1 MAVTR
6 RTLTLQNALADQL
19 RQLNDQQ
26 IRRMVASWASAWDEV
41 APDLNATLVEMLIA
55 GNTVTRAQLLRSER
69 LRKALGVIAD
79 NLRTLAAEAGVIVT
93 GDLAQ
98 VIDTAGS
105 AQASIIDSQLPPGA
119 VDLVD
124 FNAWSRVSDRQ
135 IAAIVRRSTQQIT
148 ARTRPLSREAYSA
161 VRRELI
167 RGVAAGSNPKV
178 TAGRIVQRAEHGFNG
193 GLTRAMTIART
204 ETVDAHR
211 AAAQLGQSQ
220 HADVLQGWQWLARLD
235 TRTCPSCWAQHG
247 SVHELDEQGPNDH
260 QQGRCARLPITKPWT
275 DLGLDIIEPPSL
287 LRDSREVFAGLTPAQ
302 QLEVLGP
309 GRYAA
314 YVAGEFPMDAWSVK
328 RSTPGWRDSHVAAR
342 VPQSGGR
349 RSRKAA

>member
-26 IRRMVASWASAWDEV
+26 IRRLVAAWATAWDEI
-41 APDLNATLVEMLIA
+41 APDLNSTLVGMLVA
-55 GNTVTRAQLLRSER
+55 GDQVTRAQLLRSER
-69 LRKALGVIAD
+69 LRKSLTVIAA
-79 NLRTLAAEAGVIVT
+79 NLRDLAKEAGVVIT

-98 VIDTAGS
+98 VIATAGA
-105 AQASIIDSQLPPGA
+105 AQSSIIDSQLPPGVVNM
-119 VDLVD
+119 VDID
-124 FNAWSRVSDRQ
+124 AWSRVDERQ

-148 ARTRPLSREAYSA
+148 SRTRPLSREAYAA

-167 RGVAAGSNPKV
+167 RGVAAGSNTRV
-178 TAGRIVQRAEHGFNG
+178 TARRIVARAEHGFNG
-193 GLTRAMTIART
+193 GLTRAMVIART
-204 ETVDAHR
+204 ETLDAHR
-211 AAAQLGQSQ
+211 AAAQLGQAQ
-220 HADVLQGWQWLARLD
+220 HADVLRGWQWMARLD

-247 SVHELDEQGPNDH
+247 SVHGLDKSGPDDH
-260 QQGRCARLPITKPWT
+260 QQGRCARMPLTKSWT
-275 DLGLDIIEPPSL
+275 DLGFDVVEPPSL
-287 LRDSREVFAGLTPAQ
+287 IPDSSTVFAGLTPAQ

-314 YVAGEFPMDAWSVK
+314 YTAGEFPMDAWSVK

-342 VPQSGGR
+342 VPHSGGR
-349 RSRKAA
+349 RSRNAA

>member
-1 MAVTR
+1 VAVTQ

-26 IRRMVASWASAWDEV
+26 IRRLVAAWATAWDEV
-41 APDLNATLVEMLIA
+41 APDLNATLVEMLVA
-55 GNTVTRAQLLRSER
+55 GDKVTKAQLLRSER
-69 LRKALGVIAD
+69 LRKALSVIAA
-79 NLRTLAAEAGVIVT
+79 NLRELATEAGVVIT

-105 AQASIIDSQLPPGA
+105 AQSSIIDSQLPPGA
-119 VDLVD
+119 VNMVEID
-124 FNAWSRVSDRQ
+124 AWSRVDEQQ
-135 IAAIVRRSTQQIT
+135 IAAIVRRSTEQIT
-148 ARTRPLSREAYSA
+148 SLTRPLSREAYAA

-167 RGVAAGSNPKV
+167 RGVASGSNPRV
-178 TAGRIVQRAEHGFNG
+178 TARRIVQRAEHGFNG
-193 GLTRAMTIART
+193 GLTRALTIART
-204 ETVDAHR
+204 ETLDAHR
-211 AAAQLGQSQ
+211 AAAQVAQAQ

-247 SVHELDEQGPNDH
+247 SVHTLDEQGPNDH
-260 QQGRCARLPITKPWT
+260 QQGRCARMPLTKSWA
-275 DLGLDIIEPPSL
+275 DLGFDVVEPASL
-287 LRDSREVFAGLTPAQ
+287 IPDSRQIFAGLTPAQ

-309 GRYAA
+309 GRHAA
-314 YVAGEFPMDAWSVK
+314 YAAGEFPMDAWSVK

-349 RSRKAA
+349 TSRKAA